1 MPSRILL
8 SSLLT
13 AACLTI
19 LLPRA
24 VAHAENW
31 PDWRGPNNAGISHE
45 KNLPTQWSKDQ
56 NVAWRVELPGAAGAT
71 PVIWDDH
78 IFLTSVEGDDL
89 VLICLDTSGKQL
101 WKKSV
106 GSGNRVVRS
115 DEGNSASPSP
125 VTDGKH
131 VWCFF
136 TTGDLACFDFAG
148 KEIWKTNVQDRFGK
162 FDIQFGMTS
171 TPVLDNGKLYL
182 QLIHSGGAKVIA
194 LNAETGGEV
203 WQVKR
208 ESDAYAECEHSYA
221 SPMIYDDGQLKFL
234 LTHGAD
240 YSIAYDLESGKEL
253 WRVGGLHPPAGYDE
267 TLRFVASPLAAPG
280 LIVVP
285 SAKRGILVAVKPDSQ
300 GNITDKADS
309 YFWKFDTTPDVPS
322 PLAVGDYV
330 YLCREN
336 GNLICLDRKTGE
348 ELYEERTH
356 RDRHRASP
364 VFGDGKIYLT
374 SRDGQVTVVKPG
386 PKFEILAENKLDEEI
401 SASPAISGG
410 RIYLRTFKALWA
422 IGPQ

>member
-1 MPSRILL
+1 MTL
-8 SSLLT
+8 SL
-13 AACLTI
+13 AAS
-19 LLPRA
+19 PVQA
-24 VAHAENW
+24 DNW
-31 PDWRGPNNAGISHE
+31 PNWRGPNNAGVSHE
-45 KNLPTQWSKDQ
+45 KDLPTQWSKDQ

-71 PVIWDDH
+71 PIIWEDH
-78 IFLTSVEGDDL
+78 IFVTSVDGDDL
-89 VLICLDTSGKQL
+89 VLICLDKSGKQR
-101 WKKSV
+101 WKRSV
-106 GSGNRVVRS
+106 GRGNKVVRG

-125 VTDGKH
+125 TTDGEH

-148 KEIWKTNVQDRFGK
+148 KEIWKTNIQDRFGK

-171 TPVLDNGKLYL
+171 TPVLYDGLLYL
-182 QLIHSGGAKVIA
+182 QLIHSGGAKVVA
-194 LNAETGGEV
+194 LDAATGAEA

-208 ESDAYAECEHSYA
+208 TSDAYAECEHSYA
-221 SPMIYDDGQLKFL
+221 SPMIYDDGKLQFL

-240 YSIAYDLESGKEL
+240 YSIAYDLKSGKER

-280 LIVVP
+280 LVVVP
-285 SAKRGILVAVKPDSQ
+285 SAKRGILIAVKPDSS
-300 GNITDKADS
+300 GNITDQADR
-309 YFWKFDTTPDVPS
+309 YLWKFDTTPDVPS

-364 VFGDGKIYLT
+364 VYGDDKIYLT
-374 SRDGQVTVVKPG
+374 SRDGQVTVAKPG
-386 PKFEILAENKLDEEI
+386 PKFEILAENKIDEEI

-410 RIYLRTFKALWA
+410 RIYLRTFDALWA
-422 IGPQ
+422 IGPK